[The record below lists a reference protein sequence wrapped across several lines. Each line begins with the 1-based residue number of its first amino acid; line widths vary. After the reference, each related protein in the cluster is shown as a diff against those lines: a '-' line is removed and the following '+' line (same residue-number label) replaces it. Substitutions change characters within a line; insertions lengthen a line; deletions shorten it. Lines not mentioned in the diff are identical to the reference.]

1 MTQSKNQAIYLDTNN
16 THGYTM
22 SKFLPTSGFK
32 YTDPQEFDL
41 NKYTR
46 SSSKVC
52 VLKVNLEYQ
61 KELRELHNDYHLTP
75 DKKEIKREILSDYQL
90 NISDFTIL
98 RSLILKNSA

>member
-16 THGYTM
+16 THGYTK

-41 NKYTR
+41 NKYTS

-61 KELRELHNDYHLTP
+61 KELRELHNDYHLAP